1 MLTDRILPPEEW
13 HRLEGE
19 LVPLLPHLD
28 PRRVTIVVVE
38 EDGVIVGRLVWIK
51 ADHVENAWMA
61 PSHRGKTAVAR
72 RGWRRIRQL
81 IREDGGKTMMVSANC
96 REMAAMFE
104 KRGDPYPGVE
114 FVIKV

>member
-13 HRLEGE
+13 YRLEGE

-28 PRRVTIVVVE
+28 PARVVIVVVE

-61 PSHRGKTAVAR
+61 PSHRGKAAVAR

-81 IREDGGKTMMVSANC
+81 IRESGGKTMMVSAN
-96 REMAAMFE
+96 RADMAAMFA
-104 KRGDPYPGVE
+104 KRGVPYPGQE
-114 FVIKV
+114 FVIRV

>member
-19 LVPLLPHLD
+19 LVPLLPYLD
-28 PRRVTIVVVE
+28 PARITIVVVE
-38 EDGVIVGRLVWIK
+38 EDGMIVGRLVWIK

-61 PSHRGKTAVAR
+61 PSHRGKAAVAR

-81 IREDGGKTMMVSANC
+81 IRDDGGKTMLVAANTLP
-96 REMAAMFE
+96 MATMFE
-104 KRGDPYPGVE
+104 KHGVPFPGIPY
-114 FVIKV
+114 VIRL